1 MGTRHGH
8 TRDLLLIRGGTVV
21 TAQASFRVDVLCGGD
36 GEILAVGPDLDRPT
50 GCTVVDAGG
59 LLVMP
64 GWVDPQVGIGADEA
78 GFARTVAALSGGT
91 TTILDIMRPDGS
103 GLDAAWRDWRHAAR
117 HAHVDVGLHMALPD
131 ASASV
136 LRHMDELVADR
147 GVNAFRLSMADGLS
161 DRDILQL
168 TRHAADYGALCM
180 IEAQN
185 AQAVAYLRA
194 ELDHAG
200 ITGNEACL
208 LSAPPQV
215 EDEAVGRAIMLAGLA
230 GGPVHV
236 GPVSTIG
243 ATDILAHARLRGQR
257 VEGHVLAP
265 HLVVDE
271 AVYDPEG
278 DAASDPCVTLPPF
291 RDGTHRRAL
300 WGGLASGNIG
310 MVASG
315 FRQSGAAGNGVTD
328 GLAQRMRVVWQH
340 GVRAGILTAEEF
352 VAVTSQAAARA
363 FNIYPSKG
371 AIMPGADADIVLWD
385 PDALETCT
393 SGLYAGI
400 TLGGRAVLVIRGG
413 VTVWQDDMPCEG
425 VGYGAYVPCPA
436 FSPGL
441 SERMR
446 RAAHLSMHDGEI
458 QDRGPGAC

>member
-1 MGTRHGH
+1 MGIRHGH
-8 TRDLLLIRGGTVV
+8 TRGLLLIRGGVVV
-21 TAQASFRVDVLCGGD
+21 TGQASLRVDVLCGGV
-36 GEILAVGPDLDRPT
+36 GEILAVGPDLDIPAN
-50 GCTVVDAGG
+50 CTVVDAGG

-64 GWVDPQVGIGADEA
+64 GGVDPQTGIGADEA
-78 GFARTVAALSGGT
+78 GFARTLAALSGGT
-91 TTILDIMRPDGS
+91 TTILDTMRPDGG
-103 GLDAAWRDWRHAAR
+103 GLDTAWRDWRHAAR

-131 ASASV
+131 ASAAV
-136 LRHMDELVADR
+136 LQRMDALVAEQ
-147 GVNAFRLSMADGLS
+147 GINAFHLSMAEGLT
-161 DRDILQL
+161 DRDILKL
-168 TRHAADYGALCM
+168 SSHAADCGALCV

-185 AQAVAYLRA
+185 TQVVGYLRA
-194 ELDHAG
+194 ELEHAG
-200 ITGNEACL
+200 ITGGEACL
-208 LSAPPQV
+208 LSAPPQAEV
-215 EDEAVGRAIMLAGLA
+215 EAVGRAIMLAGLA
-230 GGPVHV
+230 GGTVHV

-243 ATDILAHARLRGQR
+243 ATEALAHARLRGQR
-257 VEGHVLAP
+257 VEGHVLAA

-278 DAASDPCVTLPPF
+278 DAAPDCCITLPPF

-315 FRQSGAAGNGVTD
+315 FRPSGAAGNGVVD

-363 FNIYPSKG
+363 FNIYPRKG

-385 PDALETCT
+385 PDVQETCA

-400 TLGGRAVLVIRGG
+400 TLGGGVVQVIRGG
-413 VTVWQDDMPCEG
+413 MTVWRDNMPCEDAG
-425 VGYGAYVPCPA
+425 SGAYVPCPA
-436 FSPGL
+436 FRPKL

-446 RAAHLSMHDGEI
+446 RAAHLSMRDDGI
-458 QDRGPGAC
+458 

>member
-1 MGTRHGH
+1 MGMRHGQ

-21 TAQASFRVDVLCGGD
+21 TGQASLRVDVLCGGV
-36 GEILAVGPDLDRPT
+36 GEILAVGPDLDIPPS
-50 GCTVVDAGG
+50 CTVVDAGG

-64 GWVDPQVGIGADEA
+64 GGVDPQTGIGADEA
-78 GFARTVAALSGGT
+78 GFALTAAALSGGT
-91 TTILDIMRPDGS
+91 TTILDTMHPDS
-103 GLDAAWRDWRHAAR
+103 GRLDGAWRDWQHAAR

-131 ASASV
+131 SSTAV
-136 LRHMDELVADR
+136 LRQMDSLVTDQ
-147 GVNAFRLSMADGLS
+147 GINAFHLSMPEGLS
-161 DRDILQL
+161 DRDILKL
-168 TRHAADYGALCM
+168 TSHAANCGALCM

-200 ITGNEACL
+200 ITGGEACL

-215 EDEAVGRAIMLAGLA
+215 EAEAVGRAIMLAGLS

-243 ATDILAHARLRGQR
+243 ATEVLAQARLRGQR

-271 AVYDPEG
+271 AVHDPEG
-278 DAASDPCVTLPPF
+278 DAATDFCITLPPF

-300 WGGLASGNIG
+300 WGGLASGTIG

-315 FRQSGAAGNGVTD
+315 FRPAGTGGNGVVD
-328 GLAQRMRVVWQH
+328 GLAQRMRVVWLH

-363 FNIYPSKG
+363 FNIYPRKG

-385 PDALETCT
+385 PDAQETCT

-400 TLGGRAVLVIRGG
+400 TLGGRAVQVIRGG
-413 VTVWQDDMPCEG
+413 VTVWKDDMPCEG
-425 VGYGAYVPCPA
+425 AGYGAYVPCPA
-436 FSPGL
+436 FRPRL

-446 RAAHLSMHDGEI
+446 MAAHLSMRDDEI
-458 QDRGPGAC
+458 